1 MPLLAPPVMGDSRG
15 QAGVGA
21 PGAASEAVR
30 ELLTGPVVPGR
41 VLAVFPTAVYV
52 EAGGRCLAVVSADA
66 LRLPCAVVI
75 GARSADAPFSGWR
88 AGAPA
93 LVGAGA
99 VRVQGASVRVARWWA
114 PRRPLP
120 LVASAGAA
128 VRVGAV
134 EGLLPPLAGAA
145 AEPLERLLALANRP
159 RPAVEIVRAGRAL
172 VGLGPGLTPDGDDL
186 LAATLLTLSAAPMGT
201 PARRLGHRLADAVT
215 GPGAPATTTLS
226 ATLLA
231 HAAAGDGLPEAV
243 DLVDALAGRGR
254 AHDLAGVVA
263 RLVAVGH
270 SSGAALAHGAVAGA
284 RLVLGLDP
292 AVSPDDVPVAD
303 VPAAD
308 VVLVPPAPEA
318 RR

>member
-1 MPLLAPPVMGDSRG
+1 MPLLAPPLTDDSRG
-15 QAGVGA
+15 WAGVGGT
-21 PGAASEAVR
+21 PGAASDAVR
-30 ELLTGPVVPGR
+30 ELVTGPVVTGR

-52 EAGGRCLAVVSADA
+52 GAGGRCLAVVSADA

-75 GARSADAPFSGWR
+75 GARSADAPFAGWR

-99 VRVQGASVRVARWWA
+99 VRVQGASVRVVRWWA

-134 EGLLPPLAGAA
+134 EGLLPPLTGPA
-145 AEPLERLLALANRP
+145 AEPFERLLALANLP
-159 RPAVEIVRAGRAL
+159 RPAVEADRAARAL

-186 LAATLLTLSAAPMGT
+186 LAATLLTLSAAPVGT
-201 PARRLGHRLADAVT
+201 PARRLGRRLADAVT
-215 GPGAPATTTLS
+215 GAGAPATTTLS

-231 HAAAGDGLPEAV
+231 HAATGHGLPEVV
-243 DLVDALAGRGR
+243 DLVDVFAGRGGPR
-254 AHDLAGVVA
+254 DLPGVVA
-263 RLVAVGH
+263 RLLAVGH
-270 SSGAALAHGAVAGA
+270 SSGPALAHGAVAGA

-292 AVSPDDVPVAD
+292 AGTPGD

-308 VVLVPPAPEA
+308 VVLVPPVPEA